1 MHERCSRA
9 WRARDR
15 AALRRRQRRA
25 GQSARSARRESHRDS
40 DLPLVAARGHAAA
53 RRADRRARARRDGRG
68 GVHQRGAG
76 KKPVRGGRA
85 ARTRRGAA
93 PRAQPHPGRVD
104 RTGRLGRPARGER
117 EGRARVQPAEIGGLV
132 VRARLCI
139 VMRGFLLA
147 LFFASEALAQ
157 AYPSRPVRLAVGFA
171 PGGAADFV
179 ARVLAEPLSKALG
192 QPIVVE
198 NKPGAGSSIAAESV
212 AKAAPDGYT
221 VLIASPSSILVNPV
235 LNPNPGFQPLRDL
248 APVGKVSASPLVLA
262 INPNVG
268 VSSLRELIGH
278 AKRNPGKLNFAS
290 SGNGAAPHLAA
301 VLFER
306 LAGVEMVHVPYKGGG
321 PAVLAGDTQLSF
333 ATPPSVLPLVNAGRL
348 RALAVTS
355 RERTP
360 LVPGVPGM
368 AQAGLP
374 DYEISFWYGFF
385 VPAGTPAE
393 IVKRLFDATGGVL
406 QNAEVNRAL
415 AKEGTEAS
423 GSRSPQ
429 DFAAFLAE
437 DTLLWTRLVKESGAK
452 PD

>member
-1 MHERCSRA
+1 
-9 WRARDR
+9 
-15 AALRRRQRRA
+15 
-25 GQSARSARRESHRDS
+25 
-40 DLPLVAARGHAAA
+40 
-53 RRADRRARARRDGRG
+53 
-68 GVHQRGAG
+68 
-76 KKPVRGGRA
+76 
-85 ARTRRGAA
+85 
-93 PRAQPHPGRVD
+93 
-104 RTGRLGRPARGER
+104 
-117 EGRARVQPAEIGGLV
+117 
-132 VRARLCI
+132 
-139 VMRGFLLA
+139 MRGFLLA